1 MERSRNFLLISF
13 SYCKHISLAAAHLIN
28 RCWFFLSLIAAV
40 TLASSSS
47 CSYSSVIQ
55 RHFSNLFFLCYP
67 APSLC
72 VCFGGLDVGALS
84 LQLHFP
90 VAMLALQ
97 CRCVEVGGVIPPC
110 SVCTTDSKDESPI
123 WSQSWKTAGKLY
135 GRCCLKKVLLML
147 REDTLFIPYKK
158 WQSIFL
164 LIILSIL
171 VYLLLFSS
179 YPHHCLFFLPWDW
192 QNLRGNK

>member
-1 MERSRNFLLISF
+1 M
-13 SYCKHISLAAAHLIN
+13 
-28 RCWFFLSLIAAV
+28 
-40 TLASSSS
+40 
-47 CSYSSVIQ
+47 
-55 RHFSNLFFLCYP
+55 
-67 APSLC
+67 
-72 VCFGGLDVGALS
+72 GALS

-90 VAMLALQ
+90 AAILALQ

-110 SVCTTDSKDESPI
+110 SVCITDSKDENCLTVFSHLVPI
-123 WSQSWKTAGKLY
+123 LESCRKTVWQ
-135 GRCCLKKVLLML
+135 VLLML
-147 REDTLFIPYKK
+147 RQDTLFILHKK

-164 LIILSIL
+164 HIILSIP